1 MRTITAALA
10 SRIAATMCRIL
21 NHGKRDA
28 KAAKV
33 QANAASISLSNE
45 RSLIVFIVVVVSVGG
60 VRIGWELNHAGVH
73 RRRALLRFNKVDRCG
88 FGLHLGLFAGFELLR
103 DFTNGPRSCCNDERY
118 DEK

>member
-1 MRTITAALA
+1 MVVGAEFAFGEVRGSSNTKTDFGVVGEFGCGAAGLGGAMRTITAALA

-45 RSLIVFIVVVVSVGG
+45 RSLIVFIVVVVGVDG
-60 VRIGWELNHAGVH
+60 VRIG
-73 RRRALLRFNKVDRCG
+73 
-88 FGLHLGLFAGFELLR
+88 
-103 DFTNGPRSCCNDERY
+103 
-118 DEK
+118 